1 MMDPSNDPGYVTI
14 TFDPIKGLES
24 IRASLLGIL
33 LKWWDTH
40 KTKWNDIDAI
50 TQCMM
55 QMVLFKIRSLQ
66 EAMKGLPLV
75 PNGQKQTIYL
85 DLSNMAS
92 ITRGIYESAFIYH
105 NIFISTDNEDERQV
119 LINIWKIE
127 GYNNRK
133 KVSVPEGMEEVASQ
147 NINTIESLRNATR
160 EILSRMDVVESAKI
174 KIEKIIKRDSSNI
187 KGYHFVK
194 SGNRI
199 IDFEPIDFTNSR
211 SIFEYDYMDG
221 TYSYLS
227 SQSHPSFLSL
237 LQFGQLTGKEHFADM
252 VRPFLMAACFCATKF
267 ANDACKVLTDG
278 ESIKKQV
285 EPNILA
291 TINFFKNI

>member
-1 MMDPSNDPGYVTI
+1 MDGYVTV
-14 TFDPIKGLES
+14 TFDPVKGLES

-66 EAMKGLPLV
+66 EAMKGMPLV

-92 ITRGIYESAFIYH
+92 ITRGLYESAFIFH

-127 GYNNRK
+127 GYNNRH
-133 KVSVPEGMEEVASQ
+133 KVPVPEGMEENVAQ
-147 NINTIESLRNATR
+147 NITTIESLRNATK
-160 EILSRMDVVESAKI
+160 EILNRMDIAESARA
-174 KIEKIIKRDSSNI
+174 KIEKIIRRDSSNI
-187 KGYHFVK
+187 KGYRFVK
-194 SGNRI
+194 SKNRI
-199 IDFEPIDFTNSR
+199 IGFEHIDFTNAR
-211 SIFEYDYMDG
+211 SIFEQEYMDG

-227 SQSHPSFLSL
+227 YQSHPSFLSL
-237 LQFGQLTGKEHFADM
+237 LQFGQLTSKEHFADM
-252 VRPFLMAACFCATKF
+252 VRPFLMTACFCATKF
-267 ANDACKVLTDG
+267 VNDACKVLTDG
-278 ESIKKQV
+278 ESQ
-285 EPNILA
+285 E
-291 TINFFKNI
+291 TS

>member
-1 MMDPSNDPGYVTI
+1 MDSSYDPGYVTI
-14 TFDPIKGLES
+14 TFDPIIGLES

-40 KTKWNDIDAI
+40 KAQWNDIDAI

-66 EAMKGLPLV
+66 EAMKGLSLV
-75 PNGQKQTIYL
+75 PKDQKQTVYL

-105 NIFISTDNEDERQV
+105 NIFISTDNEDERRV

-127 GYNNRK
+127 GYNNRH
-133 KVSVPEGMEEVASQ
+133 KVPVPESMEEDVTRNVS
-147 NINTIESLRNATR
+147 TIELLRNETK
-160 EILSRMDVVESAKI
+160 EILNRMDIAESARNKI
-174 KIEKIIKRDSSNI
+174 DKIIKRDSSNI
-187 KGYHFVK
+187 KGYRFVK
-194 SGNRI
+194 SENRI
-199 IDFEPIDFTNSR
+199 TGFEPIEFTNAR
-211 SIFEYDYMDG
+211 SIFEHEYMDG
-221 TYSYLS
+221 TYTFLSY
-227 SQSHPSFLSL
+227 QSHPSFLSL

-267 ANDACKVLTDG
+267 ANDACKMLTDG
-278 ESIKKQV
+278 ESIKNQV

-291 TINFFKNI
+291 TINFFENI

>member
-1 MMDPSNDPGYVTI
+1 MDGFFTI
-14 TFDPIKGLES
+14 TFDFVKGLES
-24 IRASLLGIL
+24 IRASIQGVL

-75 PNGQKQTIYL
+75 PNGQKQTMYL
-85 DLSNMAS
+85 DQSNMAS

-127 GYNNRK
+127 GYNNRH
-133 KVSVPEGMEEVASQ
+133 KVPVPDSMEEDVAQ
-147 NINTIESLRNATR
+147 NINTIESLRNATK
-160 EILSRMDVVESAKI
+160 EIMSRMDIAESARN

-187 KGYHFVK
+187 KGYRFVK

-199 IDFEPIDFTNSR
+199 IGFEPIDFTNAR
-211 SIFEYDYMDG
+211 STFEHEYMDG
-221 TYSYLS
+221 TYSFLS
-227 SQSHPSFLSL
+227 YQSHPSFLSI

-252 VRPFLMAACFCATKF
+252 VRPFLMVACFCATKF

-291 TINFFKNI
+291 TINFFENI

>member
-1 MMDPSNDPGYVTI
+1 MESSNAPGYVTV
-14 TFDPIKGLES
+14 TFDPVKGLES

-40 KTKWNDIDAI
+40 KTKWNDIDSI

-66 EAMKGLPLV
+66 EAIKGLPLV
-75 PNGQKQTIYL
+75 PNGQKQTRYL

-119 LINIWKIE
+119 LVNIWKIE
-127 GYNNRK
+127 GYNNRH
-133 KVSVPEGMEEVASQ
+133 KVHVPENMEEDVAQ
-147 NINTIESLRNATR
+147 NVNTIESLRNAIR
-160 EILSRMDVVESAKI
+160 EILSRMDIEEPARNR
-174 KIEKIIKRDSSNI
+174 IEKIIKRDSSNI
-187 KGYHFVK
+187 KGYRFNK

-199 IDFEPIDFTNSR
+199 IGFEPIDFTNAR
-211 SIFEYDYMDG
+211 SIFEHEYMDG

-227 SQSHPSFLSL
+227 YQSHPSFLSL
-237 LQFGQLTGKEHFADM
+237 LQFGQLTGKEHLADM
-252 VRPFLMAACFCATKF
+252 VRPFLMTACFCATKF
-267 ANDACKVLTDG
+267 ANDACKILTDG

-285 EPNILA
+285 EPDILA
-291 TINFFKNI
+291 TINFFENI

>member
-1 MMDPSNDPGYVTI
+1 MDSSCGPGYVTI
-14 TFDPIKGLES
+14 TFDPINGLES
-24 IRASLLGIL
+24 IRASLQGIL

-75 PNGQKQTIYL
+75 PNGLRQTIYL

-105 NIFISTDNEDERQV
+105 NIFISTDNENERKV

-127 GYNNRK
+127 GYNNRH
-133 KVSVPEGMEEVASQ
+133 KVPVPESMEEDVAQ
-147 NINTIESLRNATR
+147 NTNTIESLRNATK
-160 EILSRMDVVESAKI
+160 EILNRMDIAESARA
-174 KIEKIIKRDSSNI
+174 KIEKILKRDSSNI
-187 KGYHFVK
+187 KGYRFVK

-199 IDFEPIDFTNSR
+199 IGFEHIDFTNAR
-211 SIFEYDYMDG
+211 SFFEQEYMDG

-227 SQSHPSFLSL
+227 YQSHPSFLSL

-285 EPNILA
+285 VPNILA
-291 TINFFKNI
+291 TINFFENI

>member
-1 MMDPSNDPGYVTI
+1 MDSSYDPGYVTI

-75 PNGQKQTIYL
+75 PNGQKQTICL
-85 DLSNMAS
+85 DQSNMAS
-92 ITRGIYESAFIYH
+92 ITRGLYESAFIYH

-127 GYNNRK
+127 GYNNRH
-133 KVSVPEGMEEVASQ
+133 KVPVPESMEKDVAQ
-147 NINTIESLRNATR
+147 NINTIELLRNATR
-160 EILSRMDVVESAKI
+160 EILSRMDIDESARN

-187 KGYHFVK
+187 KGYRFVK
-194 SGNRI
+194 SENRI
-199 IDFEPIDFTNSR
+199 IGFEPIDFTNAR
-211 SIFEYDYMDG
+211 SIFEHGYMDG
-221 TYSYLS
+221 TYSFLS
-227 SQSHPSFLSL
+227 YQSHPSYLSL
-237 LQFGQLTGKEHFADM
+237 LQFGQLTGKEHVSDIA
-252 VRPFLMAACFCATKF
+252 RSFLMTACFCATKF

-291 TINFFKNI
+291 TINFFENI

>member
-1 MMDPSNDPGYVTI
+1 MDSSYAPGCVTI
-14 TFDPIKGLES
+14 TFDLVKGLES

-33 LKWWDTH
+33 LRWWDIH

-85 DLSNMAS
+85 DLSNIAS

-105 NIFISTDNEDERQV
+105 NIFISTDSEDERQI

-127 GYNNRK
+127 GYNNRH
-133 KVSVPEGMEEVASQ
+133 KVPVPESMEEDVTQ
-147 NINTIESLRNATR
+147 NINTIESLRNETK
-160 EILSRMDVVESAKI
+160 EILNRMDIAESARNT
-174 KIEKIIKRDSSNI
+174 IEKIIKKNSSNI
-187 KGYHFVK
+187 KGYRFVK
-194 SGNRI
+194 SENRI
-199 IDFEPIDFTNSR
+199 IDFEPIDFTNAR
-211 SIFEYDYMDG
+211 SIFEHEYMDG
-221 TYSYLS
+221 TYSFLS
-227 SQSHPSFLSL
+227 YESHPSFLSL
-237 LQFGQLTGKEHFADM
+237 QQFGQLTGKVHFADM
-252 VRPFLMAACFCATKF
+252 VRPFLMTACFCATKF
-267 ANDACKVLTDG
+267 TNDACKVLTDG
-278 ESIKKQV
+278 ESIKKQI

-291 TINFFKNI
+291 TINFFENI

>member
-1 MMDPSNDPGYVTI
+1 MDSSYAPDYVTV
-14 TFDPIKGLES
+14 TFDPIIGLES

-55 QMVLFKIRSLQ
+55 QMVLLKIRSLQ

-105 NIFISTDNEDERQV
+105 NIFISTDNEDERQI

-127 GYNNRK
+127 GYNNRH
-133 KVSVPEGMEEVASQ
+133 KVPVPESMEEDVAQ

-160 EILSRMDVVESAKI
+160 EILSRMNIAVSAKN

-187 KGYHFVK
+187 KGYRFVK
-194 SGNRI
+194 SENRI
-199 IDFEPIDFTNSR
+199 ISFEPIDFTNAR
-211 SIFEYDYMDG
+211 SIFGHEYMDG
-221 TYSYLS
+221 TYSFLS
-227 SQSHPSFLSL
+227 YQSHPSFLSL
-237 LQFGQLTGKEHFADM
+237 LQFGQMTGKEHFADM
-252 VRPFLMAACFCATKF
+252 VRPFLMTACFCATRF

-285 EPNILA
+285 EPGILA
-291 TINFFKNI
+291 TINFFENI

>member
-1 MMDPSNDPGYVTI
+1 MDLSYAPGDVTV
-14 TFDPIKGLES
+14 TFDLVKGLES

-66 EAMKGLPLV
+66 EAIKGLPLV

-85 DLSNMAS
+85 DLSNIAS

-105 NIFISTDNEDERQV
+105 NIFISTDNESERQV

-127 GYNNRK
+127 GYNNRH
-133 KVSVPEGMEEVASQ
+133 KVPVPESMEEDVAQ
-147 NINTIESLRNATR
+147 NINTIESLRSATK
-160 EILSRMDVVESAKI
+160 EILNRMDIVESARN

-187 KGYHFVK
+187 KGYRFVK
-194 SGNRI
+194 SENRI
-199 IDFEPIDFTNSR
+199 IGFEHIDFTNAR
-211 SIFEYDYMDG
+211 SIFEHEYMDG

-227 SQSHPSFLSL
+227 YQSHPSFLSL
-237 LQFGQLTGKEHFADM
+237 LQFGQLTGKEYFSDM
-252 VRPFLMAACFCATKF
+252 VRPFLMTACFCATKF
-267 ANDACKVLTDG
+267 ANDACKVMTDG
-278 ESIKKQV
+278 ESVKKQV

-291 TINFFKNI
+291 TINFFENI

>member
-1 MMDPSNDPGYVTI
+1 MDGYVTV
-14 TFDPIKGLES
+14 TFDPVKGLES

-105 NIFISTDNEDERQV
+105 NIFISTDNENERQV

-127 GYNNRK
+127 GYNNRH
-133 KVSVPEGMEEVASQ
+133 KVPVPESMEEDVAQ
-147 NINTIESLRNATR
+147 NINTIESLRNATK
-160 EILSRMDVVESAKI
+160 EILNRMDIVKSART

-187 KGYHFVK
+187 KGYRFVK
-194 SGNRI
+194 SENRI
-199 IDFEPIDFTNSR
+199 IGFEHIDFTNAR
-211 SIFEYDYMDG
+211 SIFEHEYLDG

-227 SQSHPSFLSL
+227 YQSHPSFLSL

-252 VRPFLMAACFCATKF
+252 VRPFLMTACFCATKF
-267 ANDACKVLTDG
+267 TNDACKVLTDG

-291 TINFFKNI
+291 TINFFENI

>member
-1 MMDPSNDPGYVTI
+1 MDGFVTI
-14 TFDPIKGLES
+14 TFDFEKGLES

-66 EAMKGLPLV
+66 EAMKGMPLV
-75 PNGQKQTIYL
+75 PNGQKQTTYL

-92 ITRGIYESAFIYH
+92 ITRGLYESAFIFH

-127 GYNNRK
+127 GYNNRH
-133 KVSVPEGMEEVASQ
+133 KVPVPEGMEENVAQ
-147 NINTIESLRNATR
+147 NITTIESLRNATK
-160 EILSRMDVVESAKI
+160 EILNRMDIAESARA
-174 KIEKIIKRDSSNI
+174 KIEKIIRRDSSNI
-187 KGYHFVK
+187 KGYRFVK
-194 SGNRI
+194 SKNRI
-199 IDFEPIDFTNSR
+199 IGFEHIDFTNAR
-211 SIFEYDYMDG
+211 SIFEQEYMDG

-227 SQSHPSFLSL
+227 YQSHPSFLSL
-237 LQFGQLTGKEHFADM
+237 LQFGQLTSKEHFADM
-252 VRPFLMAACFCATKF
+252 VRPFLMTACFCATKF
-267 ANDACKVLTDG
+267 VNDACKVLTDG

-291 TINFFKNI
+291 TINFFENI

>member
-1 MMDPSNDPGYVTI
+1 MDSSYAPGYVTI
-14 TFDPIKGLES
+14 TFDPVNGLES

-92 ITRGIYESAFIYH
+92 ITRGLYESAFIYH

-127 GYNNRK
+127 GYNNRH
-133 KVSVPEGMEEVASQ
+133 KVPVPESMEEDVAQ
-147 NINTIESLRNATR
+147 NINTIESLRNATK
-160 EILSRMDVVESAKI
+160 EILSRMHITESARN
-174 KIEKIIKRDSSNI
+174 KIEKIIKKDSCNI
-187 KGYHFVK
+187 KGYCFVK
-194 SGNRI
+194 SDNRI
-199 IDFEPIDFTNSR
+199 IGFEPIDFTNAR
-211 SIFEYDYMDG
+211 STFEYEFMDG

-227 SQSHPSFLSL
+227 YQSHPSFLSL
-237 LQFGQLTGKEHFADM
+237 LQFGQLTGKEHFSDM
-252 VRPFLMAACFCATKF
+252 VKPFLMTACFCATKF
-267 ANDACKVLTDG
+267 TNDACKVLTDG
-278 ESIKKQV
+278 ESIKKKV
-285 EPNILA
+285 ASNVLA
-291 TINFFKNI
+291 TINFFENI

>member
-1 MMDPSNDPGYVTI
+1 MESSNAPGYVTV
-14 TFDPIKGLES
+14 TFDPVKGLES

-105 NIFISTDNEDERQV
+105 NIFISTDNENERQV
-119 LINIWKIE
+119 LVNIWKIE
-127 GYNNRK
+127 GYNNRH
-133 KVSVPEGMEEVASQ
+133 KVPVPDSMEEDVAQ
-147 NINTIESLRNATR
+147 NINTIESLRCETK
-160 EILSRMDVVESAKI
+160 EILNRMDIVESART

-187 KGYHFVK
+187 KGYRFVK
-194 SGNRI
+194 SENRI
-199 IDFEPIDFTNSR
+199 IGFEHIDFTNAR
-211 SIFEYDYMDG
+211 SIFEHEYMDG

-227 SQSHPSFLSL
+227 YQSHPSFLSL
-237 LQFGQLTGKEHFADM
+237 LQFGQLTGKEHLGDM
-252 VRPFLMAACFCATKF
+252 VRPFLMTACFCATKF

-278 ESIKKQV
+278 ERIKKQV

-291 TINFFKNI
+291 TINFFENI

>member
-1 MMDPSNDPGYVTI
+1 MDGYVTV
-14 TFDPIKGLES
+14 TFDPVKGLES
-24 IRASLLGIL
+24 IRASLQGIL

-55 QMVLFKIRSLQ
+55 QMALFKIRSLQ
-66 EAMKGLPLV
+66 EAVKGLPLV
-75 PNGQKQTIYL
+75 PNGQKQTRYL

-105 NIFISTDNEDERQV
+105 NIFISTDNENERQV

-127 GYNNRK
+127 GYNNRH
-133 KVSVPEGMEEVASQ
+133 KVPVPESMEEDVAQ
-147 NINTIESLRNATR
+147 NINTIESLRSATK
-160 EILSRMDVVESAKI
+160 EILNRMDIVKSART

-187 KGYHFVK
+187 KGYRFVK
-194 SGNRI
+194 SENRI
-199 IDFEPIDFTNSR
+199 IGFEHIDFTNAR
-211 SIFEYDYMDG
+211 SIFEHEYLDG

-227 SQSHPSFLSL
+227 YQSHPSFLSL

-252 VRPFLMAACFCATKF
+252 VRPFLMTACFCATKF
-267 ANDACKVLTDG
+267 TNDACKVLTDG

-291 TINFFKNI
+291 TINFFENI

>member
-1 MMDPSNDPGYVTI
+1 MNLSYDPGYVTI
-14 TFDPIKGLES
+14 SFDPVKGLES

-33 LKWWDTH
+33 LKWWDAH
-40 KTKWNDIDAI
+40 KAKWNDIDAI

-55 QMVLFKIRSLQ
+55 QMLLFKIRSLQ
-66 EAMKGLPLV
+66 EAIKGLPLV

-92 ITRGIYESAFIYH
+92 ITRGIYESTFIYH

-127 GYNNRK
+127 GYNNRL
-133 KVSVPEGMEEVASQ
+133 KVPVPESMEEDAAQ
-147 NINTIESLRNATR
+147 NINTIESLRNATK
-160 EILSRMDVVESAKI
+160 EILKRMDISESART
-174 KIEKIIKRDSSNI
+174 KIEKIIKKDSSNI
-187 KGYHFVK
+187 KGYRFVK
-194 SGNRI
+194 SENRI
-199 IDFEPIDFTNSR
+199 IGFEHIDFTNAR
-211 SIFEYDYMDG
+211 SIFEHEYMDG

-227 SQSHPSFLSL
+227 YQSHPSFLSL

-252 VRPFLMAACFCATKF
+252 VRPFLMTACFCATKF
-267 ANDACKVLTDG
+267 TNDACKVLTDG

-291 TINFFKNI
+291 TINFFENI

>member
-1 MMDPSNDPGYVTI
+1 MESSNAPGYVTV
-14 TFDPIKGLES
+14 TFDPVKGLES

-105 NIFISTDNEDERQV
+105 NIFISTDNENERQV
-119 LINIWKIE
+119 LVNIWKIE
-127 GYNNRK
+127 GYNNRH
-133 KVSVPEGMEEVASQ
+133 KVPVPDSMEEDVAQ
-147 NINTIESLRNATR
+147 NINTIESLRCATK
-160 EILSRMDVVESAKI
+160 EILNRMDIVESART

-187 KGYHFVK
+187 KGYRFVK
-194 SGNRI
+194 SENRI
-199 IDFEPIDFTNSR
+199 IGFEHIDFTNAR
-211 SIFEYDYMDG
+211 SIFEHEYMDG

-227 SQSHPSFLSL
+227 YQSHPSFLSL
-237 LQFGQLTGKEHFADM
+237 LQFGQLTGKEHLGDM
-252 VRPFLMAACFCATKF
+252 VRPLLMTACFCATKF

-278 ESIKKQV
+278 ERIKKQV

-291 TINFFKNI
+291 TINFFENI

>member
-1 MMDPSNDPGYVTI
+1 MNLSYDPGYVTI
-14 TFDPIKGLES
+14 TFDPVKGLES

-33 LKWWDTH
+33 LKWWDAH
-40 KTKWNDIDAI
+40 KAKWNDIDAI

-55 QMVLFKIRSLQ
+55 QMLLFKIRSLQ
-66 EAMKGLPLV
+66 EAIKGLPLV

-127 GYNNRK
+127 GYNNRL
-133 KVSVPEGMEEVASQ
+133 KVPVPESMEEDAAQ
-147 NINTIESLRNATR
+147 NINTIESLRNATI
-160 EILSRMDVVESAKI
+160 EILNRMDIAESARA
-174 KIEKIIKRDSSNI
+174 KIEKITKKDSSNI
-187 KGYHFVK
+187 KGYRFVK
-194 SGNRI
+194 SENRI
-199 IDFEPIDFTNSR
+199 IGFEHIDFTNAR
-211 SIFEYDYMDG
+211 SIFEHEYMDG

-227 SQSHPSFLSL
+227 YQSHPSFLSL

-252 VRPFLMAACFCATKF
+252 VRPFLMTACFCATKF
-267 ANDACKVLTDG
+267 TNDACKVLTDG

-291 TINFFKNI
+291 TINFFENI